1 MESMDQKFKEA
12 REYYRELLNNAKPI
26 PEDILTVDRINR
38 LFTENQN
45 YLKFTRS
52 LVELLNESDT
62 SEELKNKFKVLMNE
76 YNINEAQNVKTDK
89 KILCS

>member
-1 MESMDQKFKEA
+1 MDQKFKEA
-12 REYYRELLNNAKPI
+12 REHYWELLNNAKPI
-26 PEDILTVDRINR
+26 PEDTLTVDGINR

-52 LVELLNESDT
+52 LVELLNESDA

-76 YNINEAQNVKTDK
+76 YNINEAQNVKTNK